1 MDRNVPLVI
10 NEKYISIWREYILMR
25 YQKTLKVL
33 TQTQIIKFISINK
46 RTRVKV
52 KILFVS
58 RFLSPPVCSCPV
70 LHDHGLHQNPE
81 AIAAWNRMRV
91 VLFVFVCVC
100 G

>member
-1 MDRNVPLVI
+1 M
-10 NEKYISIWREYILMR
+10 
-25 YQKTLKVL
+25 
-33 TQTQIIKFISINK
+33 
-46 RTRVKV
+46 
-52 KILFVS
+52 KILSVS

-100 G
+100 AGRGGSEGTQGNAFDKTKSNIIHC